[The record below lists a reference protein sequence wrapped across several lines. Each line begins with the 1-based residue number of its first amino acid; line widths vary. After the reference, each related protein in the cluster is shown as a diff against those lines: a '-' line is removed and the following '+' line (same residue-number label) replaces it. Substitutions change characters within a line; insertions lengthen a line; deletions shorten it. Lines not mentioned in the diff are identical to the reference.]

1 MDEFRAEGETRSA
14 PASAS
19 TSPAVRRSP
28 RASAAPTRSSGR
40 LSWLAGLTLVPGILV
55 ALAVRTA
62 LSAGSVAQ
70 PVPMPTGTIVVDS
83 QPGGLEV
90 RVDGKAAGTTPARVM
105 VPSGT
110 RVVQVSYRG
119 TDRSVGVPVDAGE
132 TVRQRFEFV
141 LDTAAALGESP
152 APIVAE
158 PPAPARSIPS
168 ATTPRAP
175 SSPPSGWLRIQSPSV
190 LRIFEGGALVGSSD
204 VERLLLPAGEH
215 ALELRSDE
223 LGFST
228 HQVVTVKAGDTV
240 VVPIRLPQ
248 VPISVNARPWAQVW
262 VNGELVGDT
271 PIGTLLRPIG
281 RHELVLRHPEL
292 GERRHS
298 LLVTTG
304 GAARVAIDFTAAP

>member
-1 MDEFRAEGETRSA
+1 MDEFRGENQTPPAAASVAA
-14 PASAS
+14 P
-19 TSPAVRRSP
+19 PAVRRSP
-28 RASAAPTRSSGR
+28 RASAATTRNGER

-62 LSAGSVAQ
+62 LSAGGVAQ
-70 PVPMPTGTIVVDS
+70 PVAPMPTGTIVVDS
-83 QPGGLEV
+83 QPAGLEV
-90 RVDGKAAGTTPARVM
+90 RIDGKTAGPTPARAV

-119 TDRSVGVPVDAGE
+119 THRSVGVPVNAGE

-141 LDTAAALGESP
+141 LDAAPAITELP
-152 APIVAE
+152 APS
-158 PPAPARSIPS
+158 RSIPT
-168 ATTPRAP
+168 ATTPRT
-175 SSPPSGWLRIQSPSV
+175 SGPPSGWLRIQSPSV
-190 LRIFEGGALVGSSD
+190 LRIFENGALVGSSD
-204 VERLLLPAGEH
+204 MDRLLLPAGEH
-215 ALELRSDE
+215 ALELRSEE

-228 HQVVTVKAGDTV
+228 HQVVTVKAGDVV

-248 VPISVNARPWAQVW
+248 VPISVNAKPWAQVW
-262 VNGELVGDT
+262 LDGELVGDT

-298 LLVTTG
+298 LLVTTS
-304 GAARVAIDFTAAP
+304 GAARVAIDFTSAP